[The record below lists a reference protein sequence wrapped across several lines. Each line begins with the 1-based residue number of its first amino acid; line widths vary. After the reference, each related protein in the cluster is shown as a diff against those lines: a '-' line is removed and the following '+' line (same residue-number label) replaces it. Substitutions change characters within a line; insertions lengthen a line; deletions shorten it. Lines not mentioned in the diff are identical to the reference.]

1 MNNPFSLEGK
11 NILVTGAS
19 AGIGRAVALIC
30 ADNGANVVI
39 VGRNVSRLEDTYNS
53 LTIKGCQVHKHVIA
67 DITKEE
73 GLYDIVSVI
82 DVVDGIVHCAGINEM
97 SVLKYINKTKIDA
110 MFNIN
115 YSAPLLLTK
124 ELYKRKKLANS
135 ASVVF
140 ISSISSMYATISN
153 ALYASTKGAINSLV
167 KVLALELS
175 VKKIRVNAISPGMV
189 RTSMLHAYGHSDED
203 VETMVHDYPLGRLGT
218 PEDIANA
225 TLYLL
230 SNASEWVTGI
240 NLIVD
245 GGATLR

>member
-19 AGIGRAVALIC
+19 AGIGRAVALLC

-53 LTIKGCQVHKHVIA
+53 LTIKGCQVHKQVIA
-67 DITKEE
+67 DITQEE

-97 SVLKYINKTKIDA
+97 SVLKYINKAKIDA
-110 MFNIN
+110 MFDIN

-124 ELYKRKKLANS
+124 ELYKKKKLVNNS
-135 ASVVF
+135 SVVF
-140 ISSISSMYATISN
+140 ISSISSTYATISN

-167 KVLALELS
+167 RVLALELS
-175 VKKIRVNAISPGMV
+175 VKRIRVNAISPGMI
-189 RTSMLHAYGHSDED
+189 RTAMLHAYGHSDED
-203 VETMVHDYPLGRLGT
+203 VEAMVKDYPLGRLGL
-218 PEDIANA
+218 PEDVANA
-225 TLYLL
+225 ALFLL
-230 SNASEWVTGI
+230 SNASAWITGT
-240 NLIVD
+240 NLVVD

>member
-19 AGIGRAVALIC
+19 AGIGRAVALLC

-53 LTIKGCQVHKHVIA
+53 LTIKGCQVHKQVIA
-67 DITKEE
+67 DITQEE

-97 SVLKYINKTKIDA
+97 SVLKYINKAKIDA
-110 MFNIN
+110 MFDIN

-124 ELYKRKKLANS
+124 ELYKKKKLVNNS
-135 ASVVF
+135 SVVF
-140 ISSISSMYATISN
+140 ISSISSTYATISN

-167 KVLALELS
+167 RVLALELS
-175 VKKIRVNAISPGMV
+175 VKRIRVNAISPGMI
-189 RTSMLHAYGHSDED
+189 RTAMLHAYGHSDED
-203 VETMVHDYPLGRLGT
+203 VEAMVKDYPLGRLGL
-218 PEDIANA
+218 PEDVANA
-225 TLYLL
+225 ASFLL
-230 SNASEWVTGI
+230 SNASAWITGT
-240 NLIVD
+240 NLVVD